1 MAGSAERAD
10 KLNYTL
16 NWVVDLFEKHDI
28 TDWFIAYGT
37 LLGVTREDSCIDGDD
52 DVDICISKEHWDD
65 LYDPLMK
72 KNMLTQN
79 TYYIRENFI
88 CTRKTEKLAQ
98 VDFYVCDVNELG
110 DFNDTWEK
118 VVWAGCYNEEGN
130 LPTAS
135 FQGRKVNVPHNKIDK
150 LECRYGSTGR
160 QRIKRGTP
168 AGDGYRNNTVI

>member
-16 NWVVDLFEKHDI
+16 NWVVDLFEKHGI

-110 DFNDTWEK
+110 DFNDTW
-118 VVWAGCYNEEGN
+118 
-130 LPTAS
+130 
-135 FQGRKVNVPHNKIDK
+135 
-150 LECRYGSTGR
+150 
-160 QRIKRGTP
+160 
-168 AGDGYRNNTVI
+168 